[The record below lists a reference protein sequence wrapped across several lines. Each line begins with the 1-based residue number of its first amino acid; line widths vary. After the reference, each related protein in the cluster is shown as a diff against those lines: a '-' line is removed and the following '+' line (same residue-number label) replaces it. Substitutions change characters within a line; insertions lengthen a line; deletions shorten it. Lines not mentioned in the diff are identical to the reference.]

1 MLFYFFFVRSA
12 LAVFAVLVVFTRE
25 ALAVLAAA
33 TFGGLPLF
41 LAAAFVVTLPNW
53 MTKYSD

>member
-12 LAVFAVLVVFTRE
+12 LAGFTVLVVFPPE

-33 TFGGLPLF
+33 VFGGLPRF

-53 MTKYSD
+53 MAKYSD